1 MKRTS
6 LSAALVLA
14 TGLALAPPASA
25 AVDAF
30 LHLDGIEGESTDLKH
45 KGWIEVSSFQLEQV
59 RSAAT
64 TIGSA
69 TGGAGAGKASEG
81 KVSVHDI
88 SITKRVD
95 KSTPSL
101 FQHCANGKH
110 IPNGQIS
117 MRKAGGTQQEYF
129 VIKLTDI
136 IVSSYR
142 TVGGGAGG
150 AGGTETFTL
159 NAGNATVEYTG
170 APTSPDRS
178 AHLAPGAV
186 ALAASTP
193 TPTPKPGQGPA
204 TLKR

>member
-1 MKRTS
+1 
-6 LSAALVLA
+6 VQ
-14 TGLALAPPASA
+14 
-25 AVDAF
+25 
-30 LHLDGIEGESTDLKH
+30 H

-59 RSAAT
+59 RTAAT

-69 TGGAGAGKASEG
+69 TGGAGAG

-101 FQHCANGKH
+101 FKHCANGVH

-117 MRKAGGTQQEYF
+117 MRKAGGTQQEYL

-136 IVSSYR
+136 FVSSYR
-142 TVGGGAGG
+142 AVGGGGGGAG
-150 AGGTETFTL
+150 ATETFTL

-170 APTSPDRS
+170 APTSPGRS
-178 AHLAPGAV
+178 AQLAPGAV

-193 TPTPKPGQGPA
+193 TPTPKPGQNPA
-204 TLKR
+204 TMKR

>member
-14 TGLALAPPASA
+14 TGLVLAPPASA

-30 LHLDGIEGESTDLKH
+30 LHLDGIEGESTDAKH
-45 KGWIEVSSFQLEQV
+45 KGWIEVSSFQFEQV

-69 TGGAGAGKASEG
+69 TGGAGSGRTREG

-95 KSTPSL
+95 KATPSL
-101 FQHCANGKH
+101 FKHCANGVH
-110 IPNGQIS
+110 IANGQIS
-117 MRKAGGTQQEYF
+117 MRKAGGTQQEYL

-142 TVGGGAGG
+142 TVGAGAGG
-150 AGGTETFTL
+150 AGATETFTL
-159 NAGNATVEYTG
+159 NAGNAMVEYTG
-170 APTSPDRS
+170 APTSPGRS
-178 AHLAPGAV
+178 AQLAPGSAALV
-186 ALAASTP
+186 AKSP
-193 TPTPKPGQGPA
+193 TPTPAPKA
-204 TLKR
+204 VR